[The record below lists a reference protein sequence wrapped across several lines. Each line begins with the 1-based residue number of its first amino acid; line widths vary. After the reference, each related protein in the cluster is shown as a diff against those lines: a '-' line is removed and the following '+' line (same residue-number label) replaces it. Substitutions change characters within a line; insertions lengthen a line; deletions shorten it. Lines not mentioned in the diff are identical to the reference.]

1 MKIAIVNDMT
11 LAVESL
17 RRVVKSAGQHQ
28 IAWVAR
34 DGAEAVKRCVEDKPD
49 LILMD
54 LIMPVMNGAE
64 ATREIMAKAPC
75 PILVVTSSVGGNAS
89 LVFEAMGA
97 GALDAVR
104 TPILAQEGE
113 QGAAGLLAKIA
124 TIERL
129 TRPVTV
135 RRSSVGASRTHNKM
149 VSGTKLLA
157 IGSSTGGPKA
167 LATILSHLPADFP
180 GAIVIIQHVDVQFAS
195 ELAEWLNDQSPLNVK
210 LARNGDVPTVGTA
223 LIAGTNDHLVLS
235 ESMYLAYTPHPQD
248 QVYRPSV
255 DVFFESVAA
264 YWKGDVVG
272 VLLTGMGRDG
282 GAGLL
287 RLREKGYH
295 TIAEHQSTCAV
306 YGMPKAAV
314 QLNAAVQVLPV
325 QDIAPAL
332 LKVFPGSAD
341 KGKRGA
347 LSI

>member
-1 MKIAIVNDMT
+1 MKIAIVNDMA

-17 RRVVKSAGQHQ
+17 RRVVKSSGQHQ

-34 DGAEAVKRCVEDKPD
+34 DGTEAVKRCIEDKPD
-49 LILMD
+49 LVLMD

-104 TPILAQEGE
+104 TPILAQDGE
-113 QGAAGLLAKIA
+113 QGVAGLLAKIA

-129 TRPVTV
+129 TRPVAI
-135 RRSSVGASRTHNKM
+135 RHNDTAIKQM
-149 VSGTKLLA
+149 QEGLYGTRLIA

-180 GAIVIIQHVDVQFAS
+180 APIVIIQHVDLQFAG
-195 ELAEWLNDQSPLNVK
+195 ELAEWLNGQSALNVRI
-210 LARNGDVPTVGTA
+210 ARYGDTPTVGTA
-223 LIAGTNDHLVLS
+223 LIAGTNDHLVLT
-235 ESMYLAYTPHPQD
+235 ESLHLTYTPHPQD

-282 GAGLL
+282 GAGML
-287 RLREKGYH
+287 RLREKGHH

-314 QLNAAVQVLPV
+314 QLKAAVQVLPV
-325 QDIAPAL
+325 TDIAAAL
-332 LKVFPGSAD
+332 VKVLSSSAD
-341 KGKRGA
+341 KGKKGA
-347 LSI
+347 VV

>member
-1 MKIAIVNDMT
+1 MKIAIVNDMI

-17 RRVVKSAGQHQ
+17 RRVIKSSGQHQ

-34 DGAEAVKRCVEDKPD
+34 DGAEAVRRCAEDKPD

-54 LIMPVMNGAE
+54 LIMPVMNGVD
-64 ATREIMAKAPC
+64 ATREIMSKTPC
-75 PILVVTSSVGGNAS
+75 SILVVTSSVGGNAS
-89 LVFEAMGA
+89 LVFETMGA

-129 TRPVTV
+129 TRPVTP
-135 RRSSVGASRTHNKM
+135 RRTPAPTFGTAHESLN
-149 VSGTKLLA
+149 GTKLLA

-167 LATILSHLPADFP
+167 LATILSQLPADFP
-180 GAIVIIQHVDVQFAS
+180 SAIVIIQHVDVQFAA
-195 ELAEWLNDQSPLNVK
+195 ELAEWLNDQSALNVR
-210 LARNGDVPTVGTA
+210 LARSGDIPTVGTA
-223 LIAGTNDHLVLS
+223 LIAGTNDHLVLT
-235 ESMYLAYTPHPQD
+235 EPLYLAYTPYPQD

-255 DVFFESVAA
+255 DVFFGSVAA

-282 GAGLL
+282 SAGML
-287 RLREKGYH
+287 RLREKGFH

-314 QLNAAVQVLPV
+314 QLKAAAQVLPV
-325 QDIAPAL
+325 TDIAPAL
-332 LKVFPGSAD
+332 MKVFAGSAD
-341 KGKRGA
+341 KGKKGA
-347 LSI
+347 VV

>member
-1 MKIAIVNDMT
+1 VKIAIVNDMT

-17 RRVVKSAGQHQ
+17 RRVVKSSGQHQ

-64 ATREIMAKAPC
+64 ATREIMAQAPC

-129 TRPVTV
+129 TRPVV
-135 RRSSVGASRTHNKM
+135 IRRTGTAAIKHTQESLH
-149 VSGTKLLA
+149 GTKLLA

-167 LATILSHLPADFP
+167 LATILSQLPADFP
-180 GAIVIIQHVDVQFAS
+180 GAIVIIQHVDMQFAN
-195 ELAEWLNDQSPLNVK
+195 ELAEWLNDQSALNVRV
-210 LARNGDVPTVGTA
+210 ARHGDTPTVGTA
-223 LIAGTNDHLVLS
+223 LIAGTNDHLVLT
-235 ESMYLAYTPHPQD
+235 ESLHLTYTPHPQD

-264 YWKGDVVG
+264 YWKSEVVG

-282 GAGLL
+282 GAGML
-287 RLREKGYH
+287 RLREKGCH

-314 QLNAAVQVLPV
+314 QLKAAVQVLPV
-325 QDIAPAL
+325 TDIAPSL
-332 LKVFPGSAD
+332 IKVFSGSAD
-341 KGKRGA
+341 KGKKGA
-347 LSI
+347 VV

>member
-11 LAVESL
+11 LAMESL
-17 RRVVKSAGQHQ
+17 RRVVKSSGQHQ

-34 DGAEAVKRCVEDKPD
+34 DGAEAVKRCMEDKPD

-64 ATREIMAKAPC
+64 ATREIMAQTPC

-129 TRPVTV
+129 TRPVV
-135 RRSSVGASRTHNKM
+135 IRRTGMVGIKHAQDTLHD
-149 VSGTKLLA
+149 TKLLA

-167 LATILSHLPADFP
+167 LAAILSQLPADFSA
-180 GAIVIIQHVDVQFAS
+180 AIVIIQHVDVQFAN
-195 ELAEWLNDQSPLNVK
+195 ELAEWLNEQSALSVRI
-210 LARNGDVPTVGTA
+210 ARHGDTPIVGTA
-223 LIAGTNDHLVLS
+223 LIAGTNDHLVLT
-235 ESMYLAYTPHPQD
+235 ESLHLTYTPHPQD

-264 YWKGDVVG
+264 YWKGEVVG

-282 GAGLL
+282 GLGML

-295 TIAEHQSTCAV
+295 TIAEHQSSCAV

-314 QLNAAVQVLPV
+314 QLKAAVQVLPV
-325 QDIAPAL
+325 TDIAPAL
-332 LKVFPGSAD
+332 VKVLSGSAD
-341 KGKRGA
+341 KSKKGA
-347 LSI
+347 VV

>member
-1 MKIAIVNDMT
+1 MKIAIVNDMA

-17 RRVVKSAGQHQ
+17 RRVVKSSGQHQ

-34 DGAEAVKRCVEDKPD
+34 DGAEAVKRCIEDKPD
-49 LILMD
+49 LVLMD

-104 TPILAQEGE
+104 TPILAQDGE
-113 QGAAGLLAKIA
+113 QGVAGLLAKIA

-129 TRPVTV
+129 TRPVAI
-135 RRSSVGASRTHNKM
+135 RRNDTTIKQMQEGLY
-149 VSGTKLLA
+149 GTRLIA

-167 LATILSHLPADFP
+167 LATILSHLPVDFP
-180 GAIVIIQHVDVQFAS
+180 APIVIIQHVDLQFAG
-195 ELAEWLNDQSPLNVK
+195 ELAEWLNGQSALNVRI
-210 LARNGDVPTVGTA
+210 ARHGDTPTVGTA
-223 LIAGTNDHLVLS
+223 LIAGTNDHLVMT
-235 ESMYLAYTPHPQD
+235 ESLHLTYTPHPQD

-282 GAGLL
+282 GAGML
-287 RLREKGYH
+287 RLREKGHH

-314 QLNAAVQVLPV
+314 QLKAAVQVLPIT
-325 QDIAPAL
+325 DIAAAL
-332 LKVFPGSAD
+332 VKVLSSSAD
-341 KGKRGA
+341 KGKKEPWYE
-347 LSI
+347 

>member
-1 MKIAIVNDMT
+1 MRIAIVNDMG
-11 LAVESL
+11 LALESL
-17 RRVVKSAGQHQ
+17 RRVIKSSGQHQ
-28 IAWVAR
+28 VAWVAR

-54 LIMPVMNGAE
+54 LIMPVLNGAD
-64 ATREIMAKAPC
+64 ATREIMVQAPC

-104 TPILAQEGE
+104 TPILAHEGE

-129 TRPVTV
+129 TRPVIP
-135 RRSSVGASRTHNKM
+135 RRAVAAACMPRREGLNGA
-149 VSGTKLLA
+149 KLLA

-167 LATILSHLPADFP
+167 LATILSQLPADFP
-180 GAIVIIQHVDVQFAS
+180 GAIVIIQHVDVQFAA
-195 ELAEWLNDQSPLNVK
+195 ELAEWLNEQSPLKVR

-223 LIAGTNDHLVLS
+223 LLAGTNDHLVLN
-235 ESMYLAYTPHPQD
+235 ESLQLAYTPHPQE

-264 YWKGDVVG
+264 HWRGGVVG

-282 GAGLL
+282 GMGML
-287 RLREKGYH
+287 RLREKGFH

-314 QLNAAVQVLPV
+314 QLKAAAQVLPV
-325 QDIAPAL
+325 TDIAPAL
-332 LKVFPGSAD
+332 VKLFSAAEGR
-341 KGKRGA
+341 KGA
-347 LSI
+347 TS

>member
-1 MKIAIVNDMT
+1 MRIAIVNDMS

-17 RRVVKSAGQHQ
+17 RRVVNSVPQHQ
-28 IAWVAR
+28 VAWVAR
-34 DGAEAVKRCVEDKPD
+34 DGVEAVKRCAEDRPD

-54 LIMPVMNGAE
+54 LIMPLMNGADT
-64 ATREIMAKAPC
+64 TRQIMAKTPC

-129 TRPVTV
+129 TRSVVP
-135 RRSSVGASRTHNKM
+135 RHSSGSAASIIEGARSGIKM
-149 VSGTKLLA
+149 LA

-167 LATILSHLPADFP
+167 LATILSKLPEDFT
-180 GAIVIIQHVDVQFAS
+180 GATVIIQHVDAQFAGD
-195 ELAEWLNDQSPLNVK
+195 LAEWLNEQCLMPVR
-210 LARNGDVPTVGTA
+210 LAREGDRPTVGTV
-223 LIAGTNDHLVLS
+223 LIAGTNDHLVLTDLLRLS
-235 ESMYLAYTPHPQD
+235 YTPVPRD
-248 QVYRPSV
+248 MVYRPSV
-255 DVFFESVAA
+255 DVFFESVAT
-264 YWKGDVVG
+264 YWRGDVVG

-287 RLREKGYH
+287 RIRERGCH
-295 TIAEHQSTCAV
+295 TIAEHESTCAV

-314 QLNAAVQVLPV
+314 QFNAAVDVLPV
-325 QDIAPAL
+325 GEIASAL
-332 LKVFPGSAD
+332 LKIFPNGAD
-341 KGKRGA
+341 KSKRGVM
-347 LSI
+347 I

>member
-17 RRVVKSAGQHQ
+17 RRVIKSSGQHQ

-34 DGAEAVKRCVEDKPD
+34 DGAEAVKRCIEDKPD

-54 LIMPVMNGAE
+54 LIMPVMNGAD

-104 TPILAQEGE
+104 TPILAQQGE
-113 QGAAGLLAKIA
+113 QGAEGLLAKIA

-129 TRPVTV
+129 TRPVMV
-135 RRSSVGASRTHNKM
+135 RRSGAPIIKNPAEALH
-149 VSGTKLLA
+149 GTKLLA

-167 LATILSHLPADFP
+167 LATILSQLPADFP

-195 ELAEWLNDQSPLNVK
+195 ELAEWLNEQSALRVRV
-210 LARNGDVPTVGTA
+210 ARHGDVPTAGTA
-223 LIAGTNDHLVLS
+223 LLAGTNDHLVLT
-235 ESMYLAYTPHPQD
+235 ESLHLTYTPHPQD

-264 YWKGDVVG
+264 YWRGDVVG

-282 GAGLL
+282 GAGML

-314 QLNAAVQVLPV
+314 QLKAAAQVLPV
-325 QDIAPAL
+325 HDIASAL

-341 KGKRGA
+341 KGKKGA
-347 LSI
+347 LV

>member
-1 MKIAIVNDMT
+1 MKIAIVNDMA

-17 RRVVKSAGQHQ
+17 RRVVKSSGQHQ

-34 DGAEAVKRCVEDKPD
+34 DGAEAVKRCIEDKPD
-49 LILMD
+49 LVLMD
-54 LIMPVMNGAE
+54 LIMPVMDGAE

-104 TPILAQEGE
+104 TPILAQDGE
-113 QGAAGLLAKIA
+113 QSVAGLLAKIA

-129 TRPVTV
+129 TRPVVIRRNDVTV
-135 RRSSVGASRTHNKM
+135 KQMQEGLY
-149 VSGTKLLA
+149 GTRLIA

-167 LATILSHLPADFP
+167 LATILSRLPPDFP
-180 GAIVIIQHVDVQFAS
+180 APIVIIQHVDLQFAG
-195 ELAEWLNDQSPLNVK
+195 ELAEWLNGQSVLKVRI
-210 LARNGDVPTVGTA
+210 ARHGDIPTVGTA
-223 LIAGTNDHLVLS
+223 LIAGTNDHLVLT
-235 ESMYLAYTPHPQD
+235 ESLHLTYTPHPQD

-282 GAGLL
+282 GAGML
-287 RLREKGYH
+287 RLREKGHH

-314 QLNAAVQVLPV
+314 QLKAAVQVLPIT
-325 QDIAPAL
+325 DIATAL
-332 LKVFPGSAD
+332 VKVLSSPAD
-341 KGKRGA
+341 KGKKGA
-347 LSI
+347 VI